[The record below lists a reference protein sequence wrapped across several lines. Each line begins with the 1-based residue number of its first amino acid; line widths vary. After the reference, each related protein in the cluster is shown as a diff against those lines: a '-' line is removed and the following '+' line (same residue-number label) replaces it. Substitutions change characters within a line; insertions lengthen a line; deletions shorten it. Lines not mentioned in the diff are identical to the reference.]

1 MELKDIVYIDF
12 KAIQN
17 HAMLISEFMEV
28 YEYKKD
34 NTRSDKVRGY
44 KAEFVISEGEYMG
57 IRFAVEFDRIPKGA
71 ELMHKYS
78 IEFDEEESSVY
89 TSKNKFG
96 LQFKLIGLSLIEE

>member
-17 HAMLISEFMEV
+17 HAMLISEFTEV
-28 YEYKKD
+28 FEFKD
-34 NTRSDKVRGY
+34 NKPTKNVRGY
-44 KAEFVISEGEYMG
+44 KAEFVISEGEFMG

-78 IEFDEEESSVY
+78 IKYDEEESSVY

-96 LQFKLIGLSLIEE
+96 LQFKLVGLSLIEEE

>member
-17 HAMLISEFMEV
+17 HAMLISEFTEV
-28 YEYKKD
+28 YAYKD
-34 NTRSDKVRGY
+34 NERTEKVRGY
-44 KAEFVISEGEYMG
+44 KAEFVISEGEFMG
-57 IRFAVEFDRIPKGA
+57 IRFAVEFDKLPKA

-78 IEFDEEESSVY
+78 IEYDEEESSVY

-96 LQFKLIGLSLIEE
+96 LQFKLVGLALIEE